1 MIIFII
7 IFSIFLPI
15 VLLPLIL
22 QVYVDSKEIDAM
34 GIGLN
39 SLDPVPCE

>member
-1 MIIFII
+1 MVIYII

-22 QVYVDSKEIDAM
+22 QVYVDSREIDAM

-39 SLDPVPCE
+39 DLDPLASD